1 MKKKAGPL
9 VLMRSSPA
17 LGRGIWN
24 SSSVSGRPG
33 SQKTGAAHVAGP
45 ARHVVPRG
53 GCGVGP
59 RRCRGGEGAAEERT
73 ADPAEE
79 GAGGGS
85 GHGHGLGSTNSA
97 AAVKQL
103 LTTPSSLLLQVC
115 SRPRFS
121 LTFDWRLFVTT
132 SNLFVFIYIYK
143 LRVRARVVN
152 TRKIALK
159 LTVVVFFHSN
169 PISNSIQEVV

>member
-1 MKKKAGPL
+1 MQSGFIDVPIDDFNWSVRAVVDNLPGDLMAHDTRAGERDFSFHDMEVGMADTASFSFDEEL
-9 VLMRSSPA
+9 A
-17 LGRGIWN
+17 GLGPRHLKLLEREWAAGL
-24 SSSVSGRPG
+24 PED
-33 SQKTGAAHVAGP
+33 GAAHVAGP

-103 LTTPSSLLLQVC
+103 LTTPSSLLLQV
-115 SRPRFS
+115 
-121 LTFDWRLFVTT
+121 V
-132 SNLFVFIYIYK
+132 
-143 LRVRARVVN
+143 
-152 TRKIALK
+152 
-159 LTVVVFFHSN
+159 
-169 PISNSIQEVV
+169 

>member
-1 MKKKAGPL
+1 MKVETSDSYGIKLSGLDEEKGGTFGFDEELASLGPRHLKLLEREWAAGLPED
-9 VLMRSSPA
+9 
-17 LGRGIWN
+17 
-24 SSSVSGRPG
+24 
-33 SQKTGAAHVAGP
+33 GAAHVAGP

-115 SRPRFS
+115 SRRRFS
-121 LTFDWRLFVTT
+121 LTFD
-132 SNLFVFIYIYK
+132 
-143 LRVRARVVN
+143 
-152 TRKIALK
+152 
-159 LTVVVFFHSN
+159 
-169 PISNSIQEVV
+169 

>member
-1 MKKKAGPL
+1 MKVETSDSYGIKLSGLDEEKGGTFSFDEELAG
-9 VLMRSSPA
+9 
-17 LGRGIWN
+17 LGPRHLKLLEREWAAGL
-24 SSSVSGRPG
+24 PED
-33 SQKTGAAHVAGP
+33 GAAHVAGP

-115 SRPRFS
+115 SRRRFS
-121 LTFDWRLFVTT
+121 LTFD
-132 SNLFVFIYIYK
+132 
-143 LRVRARVVN
+143 
-152 TRKIALK
+152 
-159 LTVVVFFHSN
+159 
-169 PISNSIQEVV
+169 

>member
-1 MKKKAGPL
+1 MADTASFSFDEELAG
-9 VLMRSSPA
+9 
-17 LGRGIWN
+17 LGPRHLKLLEREWAAGL
-24 SSSVSGRPG
+24 PED
-33 SQKTGAAHVAGP
+33 GAAHVAGP

-103 LTTPSSLLLQVC
+103 LTTPSSLLLQV
-115 SRPRFS
+115 
-121 LTFDWRLFVTT
+121 V
-132 SNLFVFIYIYK
+132 
-143 LRVRARVVN
+143 
-152 TRKIALK
+152 
-159 LTVVVFFHSN
+159 
-169 PISNSIQEVV
+169 

>member
-1 MKKKAGPL
+1 MKVETSDSYGIKLSGLDEEKGGTFGFDEELASLGPRHLKLLEREWAAGLPED
-9 VLMRSSPA
+9 
-17 LGRGIWN
+17 
-24 SSSVSGRPG
+24 
-33 SQKTGAAHVAGP
+33 GAAHVAGP

-53 GCGVGP
+53 GGGVGP
-59 RRCRGGEGAAEERT
+59 RRCRGGEGAAEERA

-115 SRPRFS
+115 SRRRFY
-121 LTFDWRLFVTT
+121 LTFDGRLFVTT
-132 SNLFVFIYIYK
+132 SNLFVYIY
-143 LRVRARVVN
+143 L
-152 TRKIALK
+152 
-159 LTVVVFFHSN
+159 
-169 PISNSIQEVV
+169 